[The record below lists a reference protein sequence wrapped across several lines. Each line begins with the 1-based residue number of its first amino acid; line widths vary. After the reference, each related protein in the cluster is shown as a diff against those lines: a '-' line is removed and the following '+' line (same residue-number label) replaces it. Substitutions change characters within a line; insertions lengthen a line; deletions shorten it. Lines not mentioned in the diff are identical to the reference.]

1 MATAGDDFLRNMLG
15 NSENTPL
22 TMSNTT
28 TGGSGQPTPP
38 PSVPASQRGDQAQAD
53 IDAETRRVRDQEM
66 QRVENGP
73 PSIWESISPFGPSQA
88 GSGGGGSGPGGYKFD
103 AETIAAKIKEWEQI
117 HDAIAKDGNNL
128 RRAAQ
133 AVAPPSGDQPAQQQ
147 ADATENSISACVVH
161 NVKMQ
166 QYAQT
171 YIDQLRKANG
181 TYVQHEES
189 ASDGLNGGA
198 SGTGSLYS

>member
-1 MATAGDDFLRNMLG
+1 MATAGDDFLRKMLG

-22 TMSNTT
+22 TMSTTT
-28 TGGSGQPTPP
+28 TGGSGQPTAPP
-38 PSVPASQRGDQAQAD
+38 TVPASQRGDQAQAD

-73 PSIWESISPFGPSQA
+73 PSFWQSISPFGPSQA
-88 GSGGGGSGPGGYKFD
+88 GGGGASGPGGYKFD
-103 AETIAAKIKEWEQI
+103 AETIAAKITQWEQVR
-117 HDAIAKDGNNL
+117 DAIRDDGNNL
-128 RRAAQ
+128 QRAAL
-133 AVAPPSGDQPAQQQ
+133 AVTPPSGDQPAQQQ
-147 ADATENSISACVVH
+147 ADATRKSINACADH

-189 ASDGLNGGA
+189 ASSGLNGGT
-198 SGTGSLYS
+198 SGTGSLYT